1 MVAISFTWSGNQSGR
16 RSPTQSTRRR
26 NQRGCFD
33 RNLLPSPQD
42 YYAVE
47 GIELRGRGTWRDAV
61 CVFHDDKR
69 PSLRVQFETGAFRCM
84 ACGAHGSDV
93 LAFHMLRHGLKFVD
107 AVTALGAW
115 KDKK

>member
-1 MVAISFTWSGNQSGR
+1 MAAITFMRDDGPSER
-16 RSPTQSTRRR
+16 RSPTHYLRRR
-26 NQRGCFD
+26 TQRGRFD
-33 RNLLPSPQD
+33 RNLLPSPQS
-42 YYAVE
+42 YYAGE
-47 GIELRGRGTWRDAV
+47 GVELRGRGTWRDAV

-69 PSLRVQFETGAFRCM
+69 PSMRVQFETGAFRCM